1 MTPLEE
7 MQWFCVAHMHFC
19 VASGLARS
27 HGFRQVEGSQQ
38 HHVNTEHRTHVYA
51 YTEDCQLMSA
61 RQQPAHVACQGQ
73 TCTLNLVHASLAL
86 VCSQC
91 CTQWVRVTLC
101 IGVCVLAF
109 ERLQIELTSSLC
121 RLDG

>member
-73 TCTLNLVHASLAL
+73 TCTLNLVHASLAP
-86 VCSQC
+86 
-91 CTQWVRVTLC
+91 RVFTMLHSVGESDALYWRLC
-101 IGVCVLAF
+101 IGV
-109 ERLQIELTSSLC
+109 
-121 RLDG
+121 